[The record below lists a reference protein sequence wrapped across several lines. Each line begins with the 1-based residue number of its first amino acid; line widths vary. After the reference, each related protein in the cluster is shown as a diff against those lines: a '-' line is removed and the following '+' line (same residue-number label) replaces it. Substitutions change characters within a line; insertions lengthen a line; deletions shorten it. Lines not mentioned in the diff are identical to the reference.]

1 MIWQNAL
8 SLNIPQTEIYVMAQ
22 YMKEEAQKLLSLPSE
37 KIKALKIKPLK
48 DYSRKGKTFSN
59 KPLTNIEKQI
69 LMENIKKLSSD
80 HLWGVWNILQSDSIK
95 SNKENLL
102 KV

>member
-1 MIWQNAL
+1 
-8 SLNIPQTEIYVMAQ
+8 
-22 YMKEEAQKLLSLPSE
+22 MKEEAQKLLSLPSE